1 MKSNFARVASLVI
14 AAIVLS
20 ACSTI
25 FPNQP
30 DRLMLGLSPTNELG
44 YEVDSSGIIKVKSRD
59 LVLSTKAGMPM
70 TNVTGYR
77 IDYYDELNVLVGAG
91 GDDPQALN
99 ITVPAG
105 LVCDNPVPGV
115 GCTNFSENARPGN
128 GLAVEVPGLGSA
140 LLNADIAYAHVA
152 AGFPSGWYAVLTLYY
167 ENARG
172 TFQQEYVLYIAVPN

>member
-14 AAIVLS
+14 AATVLS

-44 YEVDSSGIIKVKSRD
+44 YEIDAMGIITVKSRD
-59 LVLSTKAGMPM
+59 LILSTKAGTPT

-77 IDYYDELNVLVGAG
+77 VDYYDELNVLVGAG
-91 GDDPQALN
+91 GDDPQSLN
-99 ITVPAG
+99 VTVPAG

-115 GCTNFSENARPGN
+115 GCTNLSQNARPGN
-128 GLAVEVPGLGSA
+128 GMAIEVPGRTTQ
-140 LLNADIAYAHVA
+140 LLNVDVAQAHVA
-152 AGFPSGWYAVLTLYY
+152 AGFPSGWYAVVTLYY

-172 TFQQEYVLYIAVPN
+172 TFQQEYVFYIAVPN